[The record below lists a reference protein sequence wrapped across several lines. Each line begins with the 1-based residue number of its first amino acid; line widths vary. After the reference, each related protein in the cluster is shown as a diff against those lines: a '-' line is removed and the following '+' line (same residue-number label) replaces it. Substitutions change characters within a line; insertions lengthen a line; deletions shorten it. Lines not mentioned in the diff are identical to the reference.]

1 MFFNRGK
8 TLQSTKIGDLN
19 VIVEK
24 ATHPAKIGVLIL
36 HGYGA
41 DFSDLAGLRS
51 MLDPQHE
58 ADWYFPNG
66 ILSVH
71 IGPYMTGRAWF
82 QIDAEAI
89 EKSMQM
95 GLHRDFKSIRP
106 DGIDFAIER
115 IMPLYNQLRDKYDK
129 LIIGG
134 FSQGAMLTTD
144 LCMVAEKK
152 PEALIIMS
160 GAYLDAESWNAK
172 MHAVAPICFFQSH
185 GNQDPLLSFDDARL
199 LNKKLNQQGWQGEFV
214 GFDGGHEI
222 PGTVLEEL
230 KQFLQPFFQFN

>member
-1 MFFNRGK
+1 
-8 TLQSTKIGDLN
+8 
-19 VIVEK
+19 
-24 ATHPAKIGVLIL
+24 
-36 HGYGA
+36 
-41 DFSDLAGLRS
+41 

-89 EKSMQM
+89 ENRCKWDCT
-95 GLHRDFKSIRP
+95 GIFKSIRP

-134 FSQGAMLTTD
+134 FSQGP
-144 LCMVAEKK
+144 C
-152 PEALIIMS
+152 
-160 GAYLDAESWNAK
+160 
-172 MHAVAPICFFQSH
+172 
-185 GNQDPLLSFDDARL
+185 
-199 LNKKLNQQGWQGEFV
+199 
-214 GFDGGHEI
+214 
-222 PGTVLEEL
+222 
-230 KQFLQPFFQFN
+230 